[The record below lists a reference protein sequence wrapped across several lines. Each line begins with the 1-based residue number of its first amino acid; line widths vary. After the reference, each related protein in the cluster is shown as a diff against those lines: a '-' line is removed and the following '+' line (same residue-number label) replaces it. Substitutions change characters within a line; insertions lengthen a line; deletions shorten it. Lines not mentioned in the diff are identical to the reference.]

1 MIGIPTRPEFSISKK
16 CAYRRYPSAIGCD
29 CDVWKRPR
37 QASTTI
43 IAIGSSIVHRPNI
56 RIDWDK
62 ITGNEPPLV
71 DLGTRG
77 TIIGLS
83 RFTARTLFHKRP
95 ENLVDQVGVLRR
107 SPTETVPPSGS
118 GNRPF
123 RIGEIQSQYW
133 CTSQSAKP
141 MRRHGLL
148 VNGVYNRLQY

>member
-77 TIIGLS
+77 TIIELS
-83 RFTARTLFHKRP
+83 RAAAPK
-95 ENLVDQVGVLRR
+95 LVDKRQKNLIGQVGVLRR
-107 SPTETVPPSGS
+107 SPTETVSSKAPVARPCRSGCVS
-118 GNRPF
+118 SKGSRKS
-123 RIGEIQSQYW
+123 RQS
-133 CTSQSAKP
+133 SAGARVKVLKI
-141 MRRHGLL
+141 H
-148 VNGVYNRLQY
+148 